1 MKIVKTLLII
11 FSIINNYNKLYFV
24 FWIFPIKSIFNTVNI
39 ILMRTMVKDLKK
51 LGHDDRKG
59 KENVYN
65 KH

>member
-39 ILMRTMVKDLKK
+39 ILMRTMAKDLKI

-59 KENVYN
+59 
-65 KH
+65 